1 MATVIDRIPA
11 RSKYLMA
18 GFRSATRYCAP
29 FNISLREASAVDYW
43 CRHFNT
49 SPERLLE
56 AVRRVGTNPDI
67 VRLEL
72 RAL

>member
-1 MATVIDRIPA
+1 MATMIDRIPA
-11 RSKYLMA
+11 RSKFLMA
-18 GFRSATRYCAP
+18 GFRSATRCCAP
-29 FNISLREASAVDYW
+29 FNISLREVPSVEYW

>member
-1 MATVIDRIPA
+1 MASVVDRIPL

-18 GFRSATRYCAP
+18 SFRSPTRHSAA
-29 FNISLREASAVDYW
+29 FDISLRDTSAVEYW
-43 CRHFNT
+43 CRHFHT

>member
-1 MATVIDRIPA
+1 MATVIERIPA

-18 GFRSATRYCAP
+18 GFRNAPRSSAP
-29 FNISLREASAVDYW
+29 FNISLRDSPAVEYW

-49 SPERLLE
+49 SPEQLLE
-56 AVRRVGTNPDI
+56 AVRRVGTNPDV

>member
-1 MATVIDRIPA
+1 M
-11 RSKYLMA
+11 S
-18 GFRSATRYCAP
+18 GFRSTPRYCAP

>member
-1 MATVIDRIPA
+1 
-11 RSKYLMA
+11 MA
-18 GFRSATRYCAP
+18 GFRSATRHSAP
-29 FNISLREASAVDYW
+29 FNISLRDAPAIEYW
-43 CRHFNT
+43 CRHLDT
-49 SPERLLE
+49 SPELLLE